1 MNIWYANPGRADKN
15 IGRAYNE
22 FCALAP
28 DGDWIAIQDQDAL
41 FWPELTLRQV
51 EDIVAGKGQDYALLG
66 AVTNRL
72 ASTYQ
77 RPFPEDFDNLDI
89 KHHRARAEQL
99 YANNYGVVTGDKKDI
114 AGLFMLFPKST
125 WTKVGGFAENCI
137 FCDTVFSQ
145 KIIAKIGCIG
155 VMQGVYVYHWYRAQS
170 DDPRRYKAHLLAA
183 PQRRAAV

>member
-22 FCALAP
+22 FCAIVP

-41 FWPELTLRQV
+41 FWPELTLGQV
-51 EDIVAGKGQDYALLG
+51 ESIVAEKGQDYALLG

-77 RPFPEDFDNLDI
+77 RPFPEDFDNIDI
-89 KHHRARAEQL
+89 MHHRGRAEQV
-99 YANNYGVVTGDKKDI
+99 YREKYGVVGGKNKPI

-125 WTKVGGFAENCI
+125 WNRVKFAENCI
-137 FCDTVFSQ
+137 FAD
-145 KIIAKIGCIG
+145 KIFCQNVLAKVGRIG
-155 VMQGVYVYHWYRAQS
+155 VMQGVYVYHWYRAQAA
-170 DDPRRYKAHLLAA
+170 DPMRYKAHLL
-183 PQRRAAV
+183 PQRRRASV